1 MKLLWKLS
9 THVWNESIKRLPA
22 SFVTCQIGKIR
33 TNRDRSRYPSRLT
46 PYVVIERT
54 QAMSKKKILVVD
66 DTDWNR
72 ELLVQLLEEDYE
84 ILQAIDGA
92 EGVRMT
98 EENKPDL
105 ILMDLGMPVM
115 DGWEATRKIKANAGL
130 KNIPIIAVTSHA
142 MVGDEI
148 EARKAGCDD
157 YLPKPIDENELMKKI
172 KKLIT

>member
-1 MKLLWKLS
+1 MA
-9 THVWNESIKRLPA
+9 R
-22 SFVTCQIGKIR
+22 
-33 TNRDRSRYPSRLT
+33 
-46 PYVVIERT
+46 
-54 QAMSKKKILVVD
+54 KKILVVD

-72 ELLVQLLEEDYE
+72 DLLVQLLEEDYE
-84 ILQAIDGA
+84 VFQAIDGA

-115 DGWEATRKIKANAGL
+115 DGWEATRKIKANAEL

-172 KKLIT
+172 KKFVA